1 MKDGNMLCP
10 RSAERSC
17 FYGRSYKR
25 EDNLTASLAKKRAAA
40 AAASGPTIPDSMRAR
55 SSLRKR
61 AL

>member
-1 MKDGNMLCP
+1 MLCP
-10 RSAERSC
+10 HSAERSC

-25 EDNLTASLAKKRAAA
+25 EDNLTASLARSKKRAAA
-40 AAASGPTIPDSMRAR
+40 PAASGPTIPDSMRAR